1 MSANKVRPCEFR
13 CAKLIPVSPQ
23 GAHQCAPQSNQVPRI
38 NPGAING
45 APTEP
50 DVGGAL
56 MRPSVKSGT
65 AHKPGRHKWRPYGA
79 RRRGRINAPLS
90 QIRYRT

>member
-23 GAHQCAPQSNQVPRI
+23 GAHQCAPQSNKVPRI
-38 NPGAING
+38 NQGRHKW
-45 APTEP
+45 
-50 DVGGAL
+50 
-56 MRPSVKSGT
+56 RPWVESDT
-65 AHKPGRHKWRPYGA
+65 AHKPGRHKWHPCGT

-90 QIRYRT
+90 QIRHRA